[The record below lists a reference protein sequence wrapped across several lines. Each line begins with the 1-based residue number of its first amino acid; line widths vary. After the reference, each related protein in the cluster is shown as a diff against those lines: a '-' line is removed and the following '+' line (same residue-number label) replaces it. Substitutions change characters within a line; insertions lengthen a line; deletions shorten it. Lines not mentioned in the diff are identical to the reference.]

1 MFIKV
6 DVIMKILNFGSLN
19 IDFVYSVEHFV
30 KAGET
35 LGSTKLDKF
44 CGGKGLNQSVALSR
58 AGANVF
64 HAGCVGTDGGML
76 LNILQKNK
84 VNTDFVQM
92 VNSASGHAI
101 IQVDQKGQNCILLYS
116 GANHTISTEQ
126 IDQVFVQFTS
136 DDVLLLQNEINNLE
150 YIITKAHSLG
160 MKIAL
165 NPSPVDSQL
174 TNLSLD
180 KINWL
185 ILNEVEGSQLTDR
198 TEPEE
203 IIAVIQQKYA
213 CPTIVLTLGK
223 YGVICASG
231 PKNVRHG
238 IYRVPVVDT
247 TAAGDTF
254 TGYFLACITNGESVE
269 ESLRIASV
277 ASSIAISR
285 EGAAQSIPTMEEVQT
300 AKLIL
305 QV

>member
-1 MFIKV
+1 
-6 DVIMKILNFGSLN
+6 MKMLNFGSLN

-35 LGSTKLDKF
+35 LSSTKLDKF
-44 CGGKGLNQSVALSR
+44 CGGKGLNQSVALAR
-58 AGANVF
+58 AGAKTF

-76 LNILQKNK
+76 LDILQKNE
-84 VNTDFVQM
+84 VNTDFVQTK
-92 VNSASGHAI
+92 NSASGHAI
-101 IQVDQKGQNCILLYS
+101 IQVDKKGQNCILLYN
-116 GANHTISTEQ
+116 GANHAISTEQ
-126 IDQVFVQFTS
+126 VDQVLAQFTS

-150 YIITKAHSLG
+150 YIINKAYSRG

-165 NPSPVDSQL
+165 NPSPVNEQL
-174 TNLSLD
+174 TILPLD

-185 ILNEVEGSQLTDR
+185 ILNEVEGNQLTSR
-198 TEPEE
+198 TEPED
-203 IIAVIQQKYA
+203 ILAVIQQKYA
-213 CPTIVLTLGK
+213 CSTIVLTLGK
-223 YGVICASG
+223 DGVICSDG
-231 PKNVRHG
+231 PKIVRHG
-238 IYRVPVVDT
+238 IYHVPVIDT

-285 EGAAQSIPTMEEVQT
+285 EGAAQSIPTMEEVKRAALT
-300 AKLIL
+300 L